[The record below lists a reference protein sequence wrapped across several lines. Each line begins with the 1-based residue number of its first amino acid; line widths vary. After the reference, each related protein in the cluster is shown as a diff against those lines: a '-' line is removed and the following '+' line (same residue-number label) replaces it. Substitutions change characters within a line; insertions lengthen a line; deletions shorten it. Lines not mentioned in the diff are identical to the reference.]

1 MRVAAAF
8 IEALSRLRY
17 TYFRFHDTVAGKFVI
32 PHVLSL
38 EPCSIDTALS
48 RLNPSVHGAID
59 PIEGAMWRVESKG
72 NKGNVEFLAKYVR
85 HDKVDGRYLPKVSG
99 QPEVWNWRP
108 E

>member
-1 MRVAAAF
+1 M
-8 IEALSRLRY
+8 
-17 TYFRFHDTVAGKFVI
+17 
-32 PHVLSL
+32 
-38 EPCSIDTALS
+38 
-48 RLNPSVHGAID
+48 HGAID